1 MDDAQRT
8 RYSRQIR
15 LPQVGETGQQR
26 LLDARVLIIGM
37 GGLGAP
43 TAMYLAAAGVGHI
56 VISDFDRVDESN
68 LQRQIV
74 HTESS
79 VGDSK
84 ASSAKQRLLALNP
97 RTHVDA
103 VDYELDGDD
112 LDAEVLAA
120 DVVLDCTDNFT
131 SRFSLNRACIAR
143 QTPLVS
149 AAAIRWE
156 AQLSTFDTR
165 RDDSPCYRCLYPDTS
180 VEGATCAAEGVM
192 APLVGIVGCIQAA
205 EAIKLIIGS
214 GEALC
219 GRLLLVDALSME
231 FQTVKL
237 KRNPDCP
244 DCGHRPG
251 G

>member
-15 LPQVGETGQQR
+15 LPQVGEEGQQK
-26 LLDARVLIIGM
+26 LLDGRVLIIGM

-43 TAMYLAAAGVGHI
+43 TALYLAAAGIGHI

-74 HTESS
+74 HTEAS
-79 VGDSK
+79 VGESK
-84 ASSAKQRLLALNP
+84 ASSARQRLLALNP
-97 RTHVDA
+97 RVRVDA
-103 VDYELDGDD
+103 VDYELDDEE
-112 LDAEVLAA
+112 LDSAVRAA

-131 SRFSLNRACIAR
+131 SRFTLNRVCLAHR
-143 QTPLVS
+143 TPLVS

-205 EAIKLIIGS
+205 EAIKLIIGN
-214 GEALC
+214 GEVLC
-219 GRLLLVDALSME
+219 GRLLLVDVLSME
-231 FQTVKL
+231 FQSVKL

-244 DCGHRPG
+244 DCGRRSG
-251 G
+251 D